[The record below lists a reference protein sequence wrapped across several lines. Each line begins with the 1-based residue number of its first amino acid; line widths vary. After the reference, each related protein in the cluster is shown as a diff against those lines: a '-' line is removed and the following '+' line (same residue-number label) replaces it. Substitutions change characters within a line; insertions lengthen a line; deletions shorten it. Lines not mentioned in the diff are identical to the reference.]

1 MKKKEKEAKYVL
13 INIETQSHTSYLAGA
28 ADFQTKTPSF
38 YSRKYTLSAMLMS
51 HLTTVHS
58 SFAAFIRLHFQQIFD
73 CQGFYEAL
81 MRRSHRKQKVTY
93 CLCSL
98 APTV

>member
-1 MKKKEKEAKYVL
+1 MERTGVKKKEREAKYVL

-58 SFAAFIRLHFQQIFD
+58 SFAALLFVCTFSKYLIAKDSMRL
-73 CQGFYEAL
+73 
-81 MRRSHRKQKVTY
+81 
-93 CLCSL
+93 
-98 APTV
+98 